1 MDQKQTQSP
10 KSDESISG
18 FVQNLSPIRV
28 GQSTKYFDF
37 NLQTEKNT
45 AVRGTCFSPQKRKL
59 FAESHENSTPIKI
72 KKFVHDKKEG
82 STDILMSD
90 NVIVDQLEVK
100 DVSFPISLQS
110 HYYLFTISLHQL
122 ITVKGKLIGLQ
133 QPQKVKMP
141 DCVLNKVDAL
151 LVDQMDQLKLSFG
164 KMISTK

>member
-72 KKFVHDKKEG
+72 KEFVHNKKG

-110 HYYLFTISLHQL
+110 HCT
-122 ITVKGKLIGLQ
+122 
-133 QPQKVKMP
+133 
-141 DCVLNKVDAL
+141 NW
-151 LVDQMDQLKLSFG
+151 
-164 KMISTK
+164 

>member
-90 NVIVDQLEVK
+90 C
-100 DVSFPISLQS
+100 
-110 HYYLFTISLHQL
+110 Y
-122 ITVKGKLIGLQ
+122 
-133 QPQKVKMP
+133 
-141 DCVLNKVDAL
+141 C
-151 LVDQMDQLKLSFG
+151 
-164 KMISTK
+164 